1 MSAAPKSSGSPAV
14 LRRKRS
20 SKGKVVAPP
29 KEEDYKE
36 FIRCLPTSICEL
48 VDENGSVNRDFDV
61 DPDQNFDS
69 LLYSAQLFEQRGS
82 EGSLEFTS
90 HVDRL
95 DSELGKR
102 MGELMLTNE
111 EKAEVADIK
120 LSLLVAELTSCLDL
134 YRNARGQITVSATYA
149 AQNGDH
155 VLALDAKRK
164 FIKQLSQVL
173 SLIRLLR
180 TIEADA
186 NDALASGEL
195 SQAHHL
201 CKEYDAVLTKE
212 LFEASKYG
220 CMKETSERIA
230 QVAVD
235 SLRQL
240 HGSLR
245 PVCIKFDQEKI
256 DNVLVAYQELKAGN
270 ELLQRL
276 MSEYTD
282 AIEGSLV
289 INGDDSKSESPSRSK
304 AASFADQFIDT
315 AEALVDV
322 LLSFHRMVE
331 YCHRKTSPDQE
342 DLDSF
347 TDSIGVALGSRR
359 EEIWSVAVGGLMSL
373 VEINRE
379 KVNTLKPQALGKPL
393 KVARIFH
400 RFGAVFLDLHEEDVL
415 LDCLQELE
423 RIYLA
428 SFRSMHHKNIELMSV
443 MLRNETWESARI
455 SSQDLTSIRKAIK
468 LPVQMAN
475 EAIEIDLESGE
486 NPIRAMLDGGLSDGG
501 TKAGSSMIELDDDE
515 DTASL
520 AGSSVYT
527 ATSLAALR
535 WIGRYVQSCE
545 SLLSAVETVGE
556 AILEVFLVY
565 LFNVTEVCNKRRQGS
580 RTLDR
585 VSTLENFLTRSERT
599 MLTRFRRKHGQS
611 EGVGSTGDPAL
622 TLHRL
627 CVSVESMWT
636 LSALVDPVVVKVR
649 ALLENGSKKAGGS
662 GTGVFDSSSLLAKPI
677 RRAAYVLFSY
687 DVCIGLVR
695 AVGST
700 GYDLPDKQQEYFAGS
715 SFVEP
720 VSKKIAAAMSQPLVP
735 ASAERMS
742 EYICK
747 AVMRSYIEGI
757 SNVER
762 CSASGR
768 ALMLVD
774 FRSLEDALQKAT
786 GMRVIPEAE
795 KVENYIKAYYLNEAE
810 LANWVATNC
819 RNYKLSLKQVNSL
832 GEVGPG
838 RFLTAIEKSR
848 LREKIT
854 HEYNKAMANKAPSSK
869 AASSDDDN
877 TSAGLFNTANRP
889 ASVDALSNASAKPP
903 AVPKLESRP
912 PSLPKVPD
920 PAGRQERVA
929 EPSGPD
935 PTLQPR
941 VSAPQKATI
950 SNAEQIVSRSI
961 DSSDGGGN
969 IPDAEAASSPSKGGK
984 KSEKIVG
991 TAAPDPVAER
1001 TTLEDGDLG
1010 LSSVGTEAKVDNSE
1024 HTGSTLDCRHQITAD
1039 AETHERAAPD
1049 STGQVEKAEEGVKS
1063 EQSAAPEGLLGDEP
1077 TLSDEREQLDSAT
1090 QDADGASPSDREKLT
1105 REIREESLGNEAKNK
1120 GMWNGAEETKEAGR
1134 DRADNAESPNRVS
1147 PGGEGS
1153 DVGVVDVPAADLVEN
1168 QSVQEEKQVLAAL
1181 SEKFISLASPKPPET
1196 VPESGQQLTSEF
1208 RTSRDDSNAAAA
1220 DQVHVPAGGK
1230 GSDVGAVDEAAA
1242 DPVENQGVQEE
1253 KHVVAALSEFI
1264 SLDSPKPPKAVPESG
1279 QQLNSEFR
1287 TSGDDSNAAA
1297 ADQAKDEMEDTRK
1310 TSPSSGQVD

>member
-1 MSAAPKSSGSPAV
+1 MSAAPKSSGTPAV
-14 LRRKRS
+14 RRRKRS
-20 SKGKVVAPP
+20 SKGKAVARP

-36 FIRCLPTSICEL
+36 FIRCLPTSICEF
-48 VDENGSVNRDFDV
+48 VDENGSVNREFDV

-82 EGSLEFTS
+82 EGSVEFTS
-90 HVDRL
+90 HVARL

-102 MGELMLTNE
+102 MSELILTNE
-111 EKAEVADIK
+111 EKTEIADIK
-120 LSLLVAELTSCLDL
+120 LSLLVAELTSCLDM
-134 YRNARGQITVSATYA
+134 YRSARGQMSVSATYA

-173 SLIRLLR
+173 SLIRLLKA
-180 TIEADA
+180 IEADA
-186 NDALASGEL
+186 NNALASGEL
-195 SQAHHL
+195 SHAHNL

-245 PVCIKFDQEKI
+245 PLCLRFDGEKI
-256 DNVLVAYQELKAGN
+256 DKVLLAYQELKAGN

-282 AIEGSLV
+282 AVEGSIV
-289 INGDDSKSESPSRSK
+289 ISYDDSKSESLSRSK
-304 AASFADQFIDT
+304 KASFVDQFVDT

-322 LLSFHRMVE
+322 LLSFHRMVV
-331 YCHRKTSPDQE
+331 YCSRKTSPGQE

-347 TDSIGVALGSRR
+347 TDSIGVALGSRK

-379 KVNTLKPQALGKPL
+379 KLKTLKPQALGKAL

-400 RFGAVFLDLHEEDVL
+400 RFGSVLLNLPEEDVVL
-415 LDCLQELE
+415 ACLQELE

-455 SSQDLTSIRKAIK
+455 SSQDLASIQKAIK
-468 LPVQMAN
+468 LPLRTTN
-475 EAIEIDLESGE
+475 EAVEIDLESGE

-501 TKAGSSMIELDDDE
+501 TRAGSSMIELDGDD

-545 SLLSAVETVGE
+545 SLLTAVETVGE

-565 LFNVTEVCNKRRQGS
+565 LFNVTEVCNKRRQTS
-580 RTLDR
+580 RALDK

-599 MLTRFRRKHGQS
+599 MLTRFKRKHGQS
-611 EGVGSTGDPAL
+611 EGVGSTGDAAL

-636 LSALVDPVVVKVR
+636 LSGLVDPVVLEVR
-649 ALLENGSKKAGGS
+649 ALLENGSKKAGAS
-662 GTGVFDSSSLLAKPI
+662 GTRAFDNSSLLAKPI

-687 DVCIGLVR
+687 DVCVGLVR

-735 ASAERMS
+735 ASTERMA
-742 EYICK
+742 EYMCK

-786 GMRVIPEAE
+786 GMRVIPDAE
-795 KVENYIKAYYLNEAE
+795 KVEDYIKAYYLNEPE

-819 RNYKLSLKQVNSL
+819 RKHKLSLKQVLAL
-832 GEVGPG
+832 GEVGAG

-848 LREKIT
+848 LRERIT
-854 HEYNKAMANKAPSSK
+854 QEYNKAMANKAPSSK

-877 TSAGLFNTANRP
+877 SSAGLFTTAIRP
-889 ASVDALSNASAKPP
+889 SSADALSNASAKPP

-920 PAGRQERVA
+920 PAGREEKVA
-929 EPSGPD
+929 EPSSPD
-935 PTLQPR
+935 PTLR
-941 VSAPQKATI
+941 VSAPQKPPTSIAEEAVSKSI
-950 SNAEQIVSRSI
+950 SSPE
-961 DSSDGGGN
+961 GGGN
-969 IPDAEAASSPSKGGK
+969 ITAAEAASSPFKVELN
-984 KSEKIVG
+984 SEKNVG
-991 TAAPDPVAER
+991 ADAPDPITER
-1001 TTLEDGDLG
+1001 TTLEDVDLE
-1010 LSSVGTEAKVDNSE
+1010 LPSVAKEANMNNSLQA
-1024 HTGSTLDCRHQITAD
+1024 GGALDCRQQTTVD
-1039 AETHERAAPD
+1039 GETHKQAEPD
-1049 STGQVEKAEEGVKS
+1049 STGEVDRVEEGVKS
-1063 EQSAAPEGLLGDEP
+1063 EHAGPPKGLLGDEP
-1077 TLSDEREQLDSAT
+1077 SLFDKPEQLGPT
-1090 QDADGASPSDREKLT
+1090 VRDADGASPSDSTKPGG
-1105 REIREESLGNEAKNK
+1105 EIREEIFRNETKNE
-1120 GMWNGAEETKEAGR
+1120 GMGKARGGTKEAER
-1134 DRADNAESPNRVS
+1134 ENADNANNTESPSCVS
-1147 PGGEGS
+1147 AGGEGS
-1153 DVGVVDVPAADLVEN
+1153 DGRVVGVAAADPVEN
-1168 QSVQEEKQVLAAL
+1168 QSVQEEKPILAAR
-1181 SEKFISLASPKPPET
+1181 SEFISFDSPRPPKA
-1196 VPESGQQLTSEF
+1196 VPDDGQQLHSEY
-1208 RTSRDDSNAAAA
+1208 RISGDDLDATDLVRVSA
-1220 DQVHVPAGGK
+1220 
-1230 GSDVGAVDEAAA
+1230 VGEGFSVGVVDEAAA
-1242 DPVENQGVQEE
+1242 VENQSVQEG
-1253 KHVVAALSEFI
+1253 KKVVAAMSDFI
-1264 SLDSPKPPKAVPESG
+1264 SLNSPEPPKRVPESEE
-1279 QQLNSEFR
+1279 QVNSE
-1287 TSGDDSNAAA
+1287 SWKSGGDDSNTEAAH
-1297 ADQAKDEMEDTRK
+1297 QAKDTMGDTNN
-1310 TSPSSGQVD
+1310 TNSSSG